1 MREQCAALEL
11 PLRLRRDYS
20 FVMLCTPVDL
30 AAKSGSFGLKSFN
43 STTDNIEIRIM
54 RLLIA
59 EDEKSAGSF
68 VVKGFSEAG
77 FVVDW
82 VQTGPDA
89 LHKAIENDYDLI
101 ILDIGLPGLNGW
113 DVLTSLRRTRQT
125 PVIYLTA
132 RDLVEDR
139 VRGLELG
146 ADDYLIKPFAF
157 SELLARVRALLRR
170 GQSKE
175 IDRLKLDDLVVD
187 ISARRVRR
195 AGVDVKLTAK
205 EFSLLELFLRR
216 QGEVLSRTLIAENV
230 WDINFDSDTNVVEVA
245 IRRLRAKVDEPFASS
260 LLHTVRGFGYIME
273 SRHQDA

>member
-1 MREQCAALEL
+1 
-11 PLRLRRDYS
+11 
-20 FVMLCTPVDL
+20 
-30 AAKSGSFGLKSFN
+30 
-43 STTDNIEIRIM
+43 M

-68 VVKGFSEAG
+68 LVKGFSEAG
-77 FVVDW
+77 FMVDW
-82 VQTGPDA
+82 VQNGSDA
-89 LHKAIENDYDLI
+89 VHRAVENEYDLI
-101 ILDIGLPGLNGW
+101 ILDIGLPGMDGW
-113 DVLTSLRRTRQT
+113 EVLASLRKSRQT

-170 GQSKE
+170 GQSKD
-175 IDRLKLDDLVVD
+175 IDRLRLDDLVVD
-187 ISARRVRR
+187 VSARRVRR
-195 AGVDVKLTAK
+195 EGVDVKLTAK

-260 LLHTVRGFGYIME
+260 LIHTVRGFGYIME
-273 SRHQDA
+273 SRRLNG